1 MSAVIDLTAA
11 AVTAQSIVVRAPYS
25 QVLISHEEAD
35 DHIIMR
41 ARQLFAILHVM
52 PIEGYSEN
60 MIRLASRLA
69 DDLVRAIKGNGNGD
83 GDGPLLASQLSE
95 LLLKIQG
102 DGGPCDLLWLCQQIA
117 DELDETMSS
126 MITEGGAA

>member
-1 MSAVIDLTAA
+1 MSAAIDLTSAS
-11 AVTAQSIVVRAPYS
+11 VPAQGIVFRAPYS
-25 QVLISHEEAD
+25 QVHIPLEEAD

-41 ARQLFAILHVM
+41 VRQLSAILRVM
-52 PIEGYSEN
+52 PIADYSES

-69 DDLVRAIKGNGNGD
+69 DDLVRAIKGNGD

-126 MITEGGAA
+126 MVTEGGAA

>member
-1 MSAVIDLTAA
+1 MSAAIDLTAA
-11 AVTAQSIVVRAPYS
+11 AVPAQGIVFRAPYS
-25 QVLISHEEAD
+25 QVHIPHEEAD

-41 ARQLFAILHVM
+41 ARQLSAILRAM
-52 PIEGYSEN
+52 PIADYSES

-69 DDLVRAIKGNGNGD
+69 DELMQAIKSNGEGS
-83 GDGPLLASQLSE
+83 LLASQLAE

-126 MITEGGAA
+126 MVTEGGAA

>member
-1 MSAVIDLTAA
+1 MSAAIDLTAA
-11 AVTAQSIVVRAPYS
+11 AVPVQGVVFRAPYS
-25 QVLISHEEAD
+25 QVYIPHEEAD

-41 ARQLFAILHVM
+41 ARQLSAILHVM
-52 PIEGYSEN
+52 PIAGYSEN

-69 DDLVRAIKGNGNGD
+69 DDLVQAIKSSGEGS
-83 GDGPLLASQLSE
+83 LLASQLAE

-117 DELDETMSS
+117 DELDETMSAV
-126 MITEGGAA
+126 IEEEAEA